1 MSFNR
6 FNILGVS
13 ISAVNMEQTIDGA
26 IDNWIKNDHR
36 DYIVLTGVHGVIEMQ
51 KDDVLKKINNNS
63 GLTTP
68 DGMPIVWIGRK
79 KGFSNIEK
87 VYAPDIMINTFKVSA
102 ERGYKHYLYGGK
114 EGVAEKLKEKLEIDY
129 PGIQVVGT
137 YCPPFRELK

>member
-68 DGMPIVWIGRK
+68 DGMRSCDFFLYILYTR
-79 KGFSNIEK
+79 
-87 VYAPDIMINTFKVSA
+87 INQ
-102 ERGYKHYLYGGK
+102 RW
-114 EGVAEKLKEKLEIDY
+114 
-129 PGIQVVGT
+129 
-137 YCPPFRELK
+137 